1 VDELLTVADQDLA
14 RTPLYAE
21 HVALGG
27 RIVPFAGW
35 EMPVQ
40 YKGISQEHQAVRERA
55 GIFDVCHMG
64 ELVLKGPD
72 AADVVDGLVTNDL
85 TRIADGQA
93 MYTCCCNERGTIL
106 DDLIIYKRSATD
118 ILVVCN
124 ASNRAKISAHFRR
137 AADGRCEFTDVSDET
152 ALIAL

>member
-1 VDELLTVADQDLA
+1 VADQDLA

-40 YKGISQEHQAVRERA
+40 YKGITVEHQAVRERV

-64 ELVLKGPD
+64 ELVLGGPN

-85 TRIADGQA
+85 SRIADGQA
-93 MYTCCCNERGTIL
+93 MYTCCCNEGGNAIS
-106 DDLIIYKRSATD
+106 SA
-118 ILVVCN
+118 I
-124 ASNRAKISAHFRR
+124 K
-137 AADGRCEFTDVSDET
+137 
-152 ALIAL
+152 